1 MADKI
6 TITLGT
12 SNPHKVFEINKIAKP
27 FDIEFLPLKSENF
40 NPIFKPKLISDTNF
54 YALPVSLSTFLN
66 HAATLREGILF
77 SLNCQLPDEVE
88 GTFILVELSKSST
101 S

>member
-1 MADKI
+1 MA
-6 TITLGT
+6 GA
-12 SNPHKVFEINKIAKP
+12 AKAAP
-27 FDIEFLPLKSENF
+27 AVIFNSYLTHIKSENF

-54 YALPVSLSTFLN
+54 YALPVSLSTFLS

>member
-40 NPIFKPKLISDTNF
+40 NPKENGE
-54 YALPVSLSTFLN
+54 TFEEN
-66 HAATLREGILF
+66 AKI
-77 SLNCQLPDEVE
+77 
-88 GTFILVELSKSST
+88 
-101 S
+101 